1 MNKVL
6 KKIQETNILQI
17 FRPFGQYLVFAIFT
31 CDGKSI
37 TLVSV
42 LKKTKKNKTNK
53 IQLFYRTNLK
63 IKMKLLKY
71 HFLVSDVNCNL
82 FIDRN

>member
-1 MNKVL
+1 MKRLTIRMNKVL

-42 LKKTKKNKTNK
+42 LKKTKKKT
-53 IQLFYRTNLK
+53 
-63 IKMKLLKY
+63 KY
-71 HFLVSDVNCNL
+71 NF
-82 FIDRN
+82 FIEQI